1 MKRNKIIFGK
11 YNWLNKLFALEIT
24 QGLAH
29 TKWYHIDDLIVNSQL
44 HAGIKTIVIYGITN
58 VKDIDHITERL
69 QCIRFS
75 AQKEDVIYPSL
86 IILVDSRVKYDEVK
100 LSGLTKLYYSIYETK
115 GITESIEVFAK
126 YLIMTVKLLAI
137 IALLMWLCSCLDP
150 HSQKRIIYLQSIY
163 H

>member
-24 QGLAH
+24 QGTAH
-29 TKWYHIDDLIVNSQL
+29 TKWFHIDEPMVNSQL
-44 HAGIKTIVIYGITN
+44 HAGIKTIVIYGIQN
-58 VKDIDHITERL
+58 VKDIDYVTERL

-75 AQKEDVIYPSL
+75 DQREDVIYPSL
-86 IILVDSRVKYDEVK
+86 IILIDSSVKYDEVK

-115 GITESIEVFAK
+115 GITESMEVFGK
-126 YLIMTVKLLAI
+126 YLIMAIKLLAI